1 MGGTMLA
8 DPHHDSV
15 AELVHQKSVEI
26 LSEVGFCVPEQSA
39 LARLQT
45 AGFPVD
51 QQSQMV
57 RVTPELLETAL
68 AHLPHNVS
76 LYDRAGKPRNTP
88 YAIPAQGGARWGGT
102 SEPKSCFMGAGTPVN
117 VFDLETGL
125 RRPATRQDVRDLV
138 TLQDALPQ
146 VDIVRPT
153 VTATDQGDCSDL
165 VEIAELLRCTDKPVV
180 HRTLS
185 PERVDAAVEMLA
197 AVAGGEDAFR
207 AHPSFATLY
216 CPISPGYFTPEN
228 VLCMLR
234 WAEHGVPITLL
245 SMAMGGASAPATL
258 LGELVVI
265 NTDILAWIVALQ
277 ILYPG
282 VPLLYGSVS
291 AVLDMRTGL
300 LPLGAPERG
309 MVNSGAAMMA
319 RYYGMLSMCGGLS
332 SDAKQLDAQA
342 GFEKAVTAVPLLLEG
357 ADIIYGVGA
366 TDAGSTI
373 SYVQMVIDDEFI
385 AGLRRMM
392 QGITLHDLDEE
403 VALIKA
409 NTPRGNFLK
418 AKHTRRTFREHW
430 QPGVL
435 SRDTYEAW
443 QAKGETIEQICRR
456 KAQDI
461 LDQHR
466 PPPLPARV
474 EAELERIVRRFLG
487 PEFHFE
493 S

>member
-1 MGGTMLA
+1 MPANYL
-8 DPHHDSV
+8 PDSL
-15 AELVHQKSVEI
+15 AELVHEKSVEI
-26 LSEVGFCVPEQSA
+26 LGEVGFCVPEPDA
-39 LARLQT
+39 LARLKA
-45 AGFPVD
+45 AGFPID
-51 QQSQMV
+51 PQSHMV
-57 RVTPELLETAL
+57 RLTPELLETAL
-68 AHLPHNVS
+68 TRLPRHVT
-76 LYDRAGKPRNTP
+76 LYDRAGEKPTP
-88 YAIPAQGGARWGGT
+88 FERG
-102 SEPKSCFMGAGTPVN
+102 SCFMGAGTPVN
-117 VFDLETGL
+117 VFDLQTGAY
-125 RRPATRQDVRDLV
+125 RPATWQDVRDLV

-153 VTATDQGDCSDL
+153 VTATDQGECSDL
-165 VEIAELLRCTDKPVV
+165 VEIAELLRCTGKPAV

-207 AHPSFATLY
+207 ARPNFATLY
-216 CPISPGYFTPEN
+216 CPISPGYFTPKN
-228 VLCMLR
+228 IRCMLR

-265 NTDILAWIVALQ
+265 NADILAWVVALQ

-282 VPLLYGSVS
+282 TPLIYGSVS

-309 MVNSGAAMMA
+309 MVNAGAAMMA

-332 SDAKQLDAQA
+332 ADAKELDAQA

-373 SYVQMVIDDEFI
+373 SYVQMIIDDEFI

-392 QGITLHDLDEE
+392 HGIDVHDLEEE

-418 AKHTRRTFREHW
+418 AKHTRRTFRQHW
-430 QPGVL
+430 LPGIL
-435 SRDTYEAW
+435 NRDAYQTW
-443 QAKGETIEQICRR
+443 LAKGESVEQVCKR

-461 LDQHR
+461 LAQHR
-466 PPPLPARV
+466 PPPLPEGV
-474 EAELERIVRRFLG
+474 EAELERIVRRHLG

-493 S
+493 A

>member
-1 MGGTMLA
+1 MDLKLDTRGTMLA
-8 DPHHDSV
+8 DYLPDSLT
-15 AELVHQKSVEI
+15 ELIHGKSVEI
-26 LSEVGFCVPEQSA
+26 LSEVGFCVPEQDA
-39 LARLQT
+39 LARLEA

-51 QQSQMV
+51 RESQMV
-57 RVTPELLETAL
+57 RVTSELLEIAL
-68 AHLPHNVS
+68 AHLPHDVK
-76 LYDRAGKPRNTP
+76 LYDRAGETP
-88 YAIPAQGGARWGGT
+88 APFERG
-102 SEPKSCFMGAGTPVN
+102 PCFMGAGTPVN

-125 RRPATRQDVRDLV
+125 RRPATRQDVRNLV
-138 TLQDALPQ
+138 ILQDALPQ

-165 VEIAELLRCTDKPVV
+165 VEIAELLRCTGKPIV

-185 PERVDAAVEMLA
+185 AERVDAAVEMLA

-207 AHPSFATLY
+207 ARPNFVTLY

-228 VLCMLR
+228 VRCMLR
-234 WAEHGVPITLL
+234 WAEYGVPITLL

-265 NTDILAWIVALQ
+265 NTDILAWIVVLQ

-309 MVNSGAAMMA
+309 MINAGAAMMA

-332 SDAKQLDAQA
+332 SDAKELDAQA

-373 SYVQMVIDDEFI
+373 SYVQMVIDNEFA

-392 QGITLHDLDEE
+392 EGITVHDLDEE
-403 VALIKA
+403 IALIKA

-418 AKHTRRTFREHW
+418 AKHTRRNFREHW
-430 QPGVL
+430 QPSIL
-435 SRDTYEAW
+435 TRDTSERW
-443 QAKGETIEQICRR
+443 QDKGETIEQACRR
-456 KAQDI
+456 KARDI

-474 EAELERIVRRFLG
+474 EAEMERIVRRYLG
-487 PEFHFE
+487 PDFHFE
-493 S
+493 P

>member
-1 MGGTMLA
+1 MFSNRLHNSIA
-8 DPHHDSV
+8 D
-15 AELVHQKSVEI
+15 LVHEKSVEI
-26 LSEVGFCVPEQSA
+26 LSEVGFCVPEQDA
-39 LARLQT
+39 LARLEA

-51 QQSQMV
+51 RESQMV
-57 RVTPELLETAL
+57 RVTPELLEVAL
-68 AHLPHNVS
+68 AHLPHDVR
-76 LYDRAGKPRNTP
+76 LYPRAGETPVPFPRK
-88 YAIPAQGGARWGGT
+88 GGT
-102 SEPKSCFMGAGTPVN
+102 PEHRPCFMGAGTPVN
-117 VFDLETGL
+117 VFDLETGV
-125 RRPATRQDVRDLV
+125 RRPATQQDVHDLV
-138 TLQDALPQ
+138 LLQDALPQ
-146 VDIVRPT
+146 VDIARPT

-165 VEIAELLRCTDKPVV
+165 VEIAELLRCTSKPVV

-185 PERVDAAVEMLA
+185 SGRVDAAVEMLA
-197 AVAGGEDAFR
+197 AVAGGEGALR
-207 AHPSFATLY
+207 THPNFATLY

-228 VLCMLR
+228 VRCMLR
-234 WAEHGVPITLL
+234 WAAHGVPITLL

-258 LGELVVI
+258 LGELIVI
-265 NTDILAWIVALQ
+265 NADILAWIVALQ

-282 VPLLYGSVS
+282 LPLLYGSVS

-332 SDAKQLDAQA
+332 SDAKELDAQA

-357 ADIIYGVGA
+357 ANIIYGVGA

-430 QPGVL
+430 QPGIL
-435 SRDTYEAW
+435 SRDAYETW
-443 QAKGETIEQICRR
+443 QAKGETIEQVCRR

-461 LDQHR
+461 LAQHH
-466 PPPLPARV
+466 PPSLPARV
-474 EAELERIVRRFLG
+474 EAELERIVRRYAG
-487 PEFHFE
+487 PDFHFE
-493 S
+493 P